1 MSVGTTSS
9 RCAYGCWA
17 VAAIVGLLALFLLM
31 GASGWS
37 FLGGLFVAAL
47 VFVFLGLLLNWILC
61 DAGRQAVAQ
70 HHAPAPAAVVPA
82 QPAPVA
88 AEAPSAPVAT
98 DPAPASAPAPAPAV
112 EPAAPVVA
120 DAPAQAED
128 AAPAT
133 LAGPRDGQADNLKE
147 IKGVGPKLEQMLHQM
162 GFYHFDQIAAWTE
175 AEVNWVNENLAGFKG
190 RATRDNWVAQAKIL
204 AAGGETEFSTRVG
217 RGDVY

>member
-1 MSVGTTSS
+1 MSFGTTNS

-47 VFVFLGLLLNWILC
+47 VFVFLGLLLNWLLC
-61 DAGRQAVAQ
+61 DAGRQASMAQ
-70 HHAPAPAAVVPA
+70 TGAAAPAAVVPA

-88 AEAPSAPVAT
+88 AEAPAA
-98 DPAPASAPAPAPAV
+98 
-112 EPAAPVVA
+112 PAAPVAPAEQPAPAAV
-120 DAPAQAED
+120 DAPATAQG
-128 AAPAT
+128 AAPAK
-133 LAGPRDGQADNLKE
+133 LQAPRDGQADNLKE

-175 AEVNWVNENLAGFKG
+175 AEVSWVNENLAGFKG

-204 AAGGETEFSTRVG
+204 AAGGETEFSARVG
-217 RGDVY
+217 RGNVY

>member
-1 MSVGTTSS
+1 MSVGTTNS

-47 VFVFLGLLLNWILC
+47 VFVFLGLLLNWLLC
-61 DAGRQAVAQ
+61 DAGRQASMAQ
-70 HHAPAPAAVVPA
+70 TGAAAPAAVVPA

-88 AEAPSAPVAT
+88 AEAPAAPAAPVAT
-98 DPAPASAPAPAPAV
+98 AEQPAPAAV
-112 EPAAPVVA
+112 
-120 DAPAQAED
+120 DAPATAQG
-128 AAPAT
+128 AAPAK
-133 LAGPRDGQADNLKE
+133 LQAPRDGQADNLKE

-175 AEVNWVNENLAGFKG
+175 AEVSWVNENLAGFKG

-204 AAGGETEFSTRVG
+204 AAGGETEFSARVG

>member
-1 MSVGTTSS
+1 
-9 RCAYGCWA
+9 
-17 VAAIVGLLALFLLM
+17 
-31 GASGWS
+31 
-37 FLGGLFVAAL
+37 
-47 VFVFLGLLLNWILC
+47 
-61 DAGRQAVAQ
+61 
-70 HHAPAPAAVVPA
+70 
-82 QPAPVA
+82 VA

-175 AEVNWVNENLAGFKG
+175 AEVTWVNENLAGFKG

-204 AAGGETEFSTRVG
+204 AAGGETEFSARVG
-217 RGDVY
+217 KGDVY

>member
-1 MSVGTTSS
+1 
-9 RCAYGCWA
+9 
-17 VAAIVGLLALFLLM
+17 LLALFLLM

-47 VFVFLGLLLNWILC
+47 VFVFLGLLLNWLLC
-61 DAGRQAVAQ
+61 DAGRQAPMARTG
-70 HHAPAPAAVVPA
+70 AAAPAAVVPA

-88 AEAPSAPVAT
+88 AEAPAAPVAAVA
-98 DPAPASAPAPAPAV
+98 PSVAPAAV
-112 EPAAPVVA
+112 
-120 DAPAQAED
+120 D
-128 AAPAT
+128 APAT
-133 LAGPRDGQADNLKE
+133 LPAPRDGQADNLKE

-175 AEVNWVNENLAGFKG
+175 AEVSWVNENLAGFKG

>member
-1 MSVGTTSS
+1 MSFGTTNS

-47 VFVFLGLLLNWILC
+47 VFVFLGLLLNWLLC
-61 DAGRQAVAQ
+61 DAGRQASMAQ
-70 HHAPAPAAVVPA
+70 TGAAAPAAVVPA

-88 AEAPSAPVAT
+88 AEAPAAPAAPVAT
-98 DPAPASAPAPAPAV
+98 AEQPAPAAV
-112 EPAAPVVA
+112 
-120 DAPAQAED
+120 DAPATAQAS
-128 AAPAT
+128 AQPTAPAT
-133 LAGPRDGQADNLKE
+133 APAKLQAPRDGQADNLKE

-175 AEVNWVNENLAGFKG
+175 AEVSWVNENLAGFKG

-204 AAGGETEFSTRVG
+204 AAGGETEFSARVG
-217 RGDVY
+217 RGNVY

>member
-1 MSVGTTSS
+1 MSVGTTNS

-47 VFVFLGLLLNWILC
+47 VFVFLGLLLNWLLC
-61 DAGRQAVAQ
+61 DAGRQAPMAQ
-70 HHAPAPAAVVPA
+70 TGAAAPAAVVPA

-88 AEAPSAPVAT
+88 AEAPAAPVAAVA
-98 DPAPASAPAPAPAV
+98 PSVAPAAV
-112 EPAAPVVA
+112 
-120 DAPAQAED
+120 D
-128 AAPAT
+128 APAT
-133 LAGPRDGQADNLKE
+133 LPAPRDGQADNLKE

>member
-1 MSVGTTSS
+1 M
-9 RCAYGCWA
+9 
-17 VAAIVGLLALFLLM
+17 FLLM

-88 AEAPSAPVAT
+88 AEAPSAPFAT
-98 DPAPASAPAPAPAV
+98 DPATASAPAPAS
-112 EPAAPVVA
+112 
-120 DAPAQAED
+120 APAQAED

-204 AAGGETEFSTRVG
+204 AAGGETEFSARVG
-217 RGDVY
+217 KGDVY